1 LNGAVGEALRALAQD
16 LKSGDKRWGSE
27 VVLDKDHQLLL
38 RWPESFSGYG
48 LTVKMILDELLAKKW
63 LWVDPMTPLKR
74 VLDAE
79 MNGESIKAIRLA
91 RELTP
96 VFLSEAGGGPGMDMT
111 AAAPTVA
118 PIVLSPETTIERNEG
133 QQGKPPST
141 KKETPKIR
149 NRGTTNGTAGPA
161 ASIPSGT
168 DALSLAH
175 VIQVLT
181 EICTDAIPDQTGW
194 VTVAKYKAM
203 SQLKARDLKFPLSHL
218 NSLSKN
224 HPDRLVVAGSKI
236 QFRA

>member
-1 LNGAVGEALRALAQD
+1 
-16 LKSGDKRWGSE
+16 
-27 VVLDKDHQLLL
+27 
-38 RWPESFSGYG
+38 
-48 LTVKMILDELLAKKW
+48 MILDELVAKEW

-79 MNGESIKAIRLA
+79 MNGESVKAIRLA

-96 VFLSEAGGGPGMDMT
+96 VFLSEAGGGQGMDMA
-111 AAAPTVA
+111 AAAPAVA
-118 PIVLSPETTIERNEG
+118 SIASSPETTVERNEG
-133 QQGKPPST
+133 QQGKPPLP

-149 NRGTTNGTAGPA
+149 SRGTTNGPAGVA
-161 ASIPSGT
+161 ALIPSGADT
-168 DALSLAH
+168 LSLAH

-181 EICTDAIPDQTGW
+181 EISTNAIPDQAGW

-203 SQLKARDLKFPLSHL
+203 SQFKARDMKVPLSHL
-218 NSLSKN
+218 NSLSKK